1 MHMLEKFLR
10 LLFHPMTF
18 AIGFLAPLISQ
29 SLIALNWV
37 QSGYVSIVIGLL
49 FGAGFGLMAMYRG
62 SWIWIR

>member
-1 MHMLEKFLR
+1 MVEKALR

-29 SLIALNWV
+29 SLLALNWV
-37 QSGYVSIVIGLL
+37 ASGYVSVAIGLVA
-49 FGAGFGLMAMYRG
+49 GIGFGLMAMYRG